1 VENCPMQTGI
11 LAPVGKMERRLEMNP
26 ATPIVHVVD
35 DDESFRL
42 AVGRLLR
49 ADGYRVQ
56 TYPSGSD
63 FLIAGCRHGPGCVLL
78 DVKMPGSDGLELQT
92 ALANGEL
99 SLPIIFISGRSNI
112 PIAVRALK
120 AGAVDFLTKPVRR
133 QVLLNAVNQAFVED
147 ASRRARDEELAGLRT
162 CYASLSPREHDV
174 FAQVITGRLNKQ
186 IAAELGASERTIKAH
201 RAHIMEKMRVNS
213 VAELVHIADRL
224 LAASTQ

>member
-1 VENCPMQTGI
+1 
-11 LAPVGKMERRLEMNP
+11 MNP

-49 ADGYRVQ
+49 ASGYRVQ

-63 FLIAGCRHGPGCVLL
+63 FFNSGSTHGPGCLLL

-92 ALANGEL
+92 ALTDGEL

-133 QVLLNAVNQAFVED
+133 QLLLHAVNQAIAQD
-147 ASRRARDEELAGLRT
+147 AARRSRHEELAGLRS

-174 FAQVITGRLNKQ
+174 FSQVITGKLNKQ

-201 RAHIMEKMRVNS
+201 RAHIMEKMQVKS
-213 VAELVHIADRL
+213 VAELVHIANRL
-224 LAASTQ
+224 LTAEGCLACEAGSK